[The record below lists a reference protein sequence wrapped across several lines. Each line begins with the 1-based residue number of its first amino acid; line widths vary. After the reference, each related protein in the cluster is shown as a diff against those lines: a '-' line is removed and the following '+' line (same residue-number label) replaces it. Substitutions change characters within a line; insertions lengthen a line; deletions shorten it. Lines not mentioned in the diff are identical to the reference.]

1 MDLIY
6 ADENRIDQGVMD
18 AYELDMAY
26 GSDENNFTCTIDRGS
41 HCCTEGFFLYVEG
54 EEYGGIVD
62 KVKVNTEKDEIT
74 YSGRTWHGILEKK
87 IICPEDGQD
96 YAVFDGEANK
106 VLQTII
112 DRIDLGDLFEASTE
126 DTGIQIQAFQMDRYI
141 DAYTG
146 ICKML
151 KDADAKLNIIWKNK
165 KVVLSAQLRQD
176 YSQDEEFN
184 TAQVDFTIE
193 KNYRPVNHIICLG
206 QGDLKNRAVI
216 HLFCDENGG
225 IQPYATKD
233 IPLQDS
239 DYILGTS
246 RKVMDGEDEVV
257 EILDY
262 PNAEITE
269 NYILLNTQPSD
280 WKKNSTAY
288 FFQDDKDKFKEVEEV
303 EVRYKLQKIQPYD
316 WAVNFSEYYVKSGN
330 TYKNVE
336 GQTVMQLQTSQPSDW
351 GTKYEDYFTKNGSSY
366 PSVKGVEKTTY
377 RKQTKK
383 PSDWSK
389 NYKNYFEF
397 YSDGVTSKY
406 QNVSGITKYRY
417 VLQTRKPTDWADS
430 CTSYYKKKKKGGY
443 ENVSKTKKKKAP
455 AWRAKTYYTRISY
468 EVPPAWKA
476 NHYYTEVNTVSA
488 PAWSAN
494 KYYTQNDN
502 VAPAWS
508 QNKYYSETDETVAPA
523 WTANKYFKMVT
534 DQYAVMV
541 QSAVERI
548 EEAHQADD
556 MKIALEET
564 EQVYDVGD
572 IVGTSEETTGIT
584 AVQEVCKKIIKINN
598 DDVTITY
605 EVN

>member
-303 EVRYKLQKIQPYD
+303 EVGYKLQKIQPYD

-377 RKQTKK
+377 RKQAKK

-502 VAPAWS
+502 WAPAWS

>member
-26 GSDENNFTCTIDRGS
+26 GSDENNFTCTIDRES

-303 EVRYKLQKIQPYD
+303 EVGYKLQKIQPYD

-366 PSVKGVEKTTY
+366 PSAKGVEKTTY
-377 RKQTKK
+377 RKQAKK

>member
-257 EILDY
+257 ETLDY

-303 EVRYKLQKIQPYD
+303 EVGYKLQKIQPYD

-377 RKQTKK
+377 RKQAKK

>member
-303 EVRYKLQKIQPYD
+303 EVGYKLQKIQPYD

-377 RKQTKK
+377 RKQAKK

-468 EVPPAWKA
+468 EVPPAWKT

>member
-6 ADENRIDQGVMD
+6 ADAHRVDQGVMD

-26 GSDENNFTCTIDRGS
+26 GSDENNFTCTIDRAS
-41 HCCTEGFFLYVEG
+41 HCCAEGFFLYVEG

-62 KVKVNTEKDEIT
+62 KVKVNTEKDEIM

-112 DRIDLGDLFEASTE
+112 DRIDLGDLFEASSE

-233 IPLQDS
+233 VPLQDS
-239 DYILGTS
+239 DYIQGTS
-246 RKVMDGEDEVV
+246 KKVMDGEDEVV

-269 NYILLNTQPSD
+269 NYILLTAQPSD

-288 FFQDDKDKFKEVEEV
+288 FFQDDNDKFKEVEEV
-303 EVRYKLQKIQPYD
+303 EVKYKPQKIQPYD
-316 WAVNFSEYYVKSGN
+316 WAVNFSEYYVKSGS

-336 GQTVMQLQTSQPSDW
+336 GQTVKQLQTSQPSDW
-351 GTKYEDYFTKNGSSY
+351 STKYEDYFTKNGSSY
-366 PSVKGVEKTTY
+366 TSVKGVERTTY
-377 RKQTKK
+377 RKQAKK

-406 QNVSGITKYRY
+406 QNVSGITKYKY
-417 VLQTRKPTDWADS
+417 VLQTRKPTNWADS

-476 NHYYTEVNTVSA
+476 NHYYTEVNTTSA

-541 QSAVERI
+541 QNAVERM
-548 EEAHQADD
+548 EKAHQADD

>member
-303 EVRYKLQKIQPYD
+303 EVGYKLQKIQPYD

-351 GTKYEDYFTKNGSSY
+351 GTKYEDYFTKNGRSY

-377 RKQTKK
+377 RKQAKK

-572 IVGTSEETTGIT
+572 IVGTSEETTVIT

>member
-239 DYILGTS
+239 DYILGKS

-303 EVRYKLQKIQPYD
+303 EVGYKLQKIQPYD

-377 RKQTKK
+377 RKQAKK

>member
-246 RKVMDGEDEVV
+246 RKVMNGEDEVV

-269 NYILLNTQPSD
+269 NYILLNTQPFD

-303 EVRYKLQKIQPYD
+303 EVGYKLQKIQPYD

-377 RKQTKK
+377 RKQAKK

-502 VAPAWS
+502 EAPSWS

-541 QSAVERI
+541 QNAVERM